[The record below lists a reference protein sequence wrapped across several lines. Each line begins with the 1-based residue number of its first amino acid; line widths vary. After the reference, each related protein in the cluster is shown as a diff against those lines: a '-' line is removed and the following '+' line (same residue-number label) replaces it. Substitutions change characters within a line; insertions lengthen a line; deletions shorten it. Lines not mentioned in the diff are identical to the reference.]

1 MDINFAIYGRK
12 QQIDLICRAEET
24 NIDEA
29 REGKQGHFSSE
40 EKNYYFLW
48 IFFFKKKR
56 TPPPK
61 TLRHMP
67 KKRTKYL
74 NPYPEARPHYSFLGH
89 HTILIHQHRLV

>member
-40 EKNYYFLW
+40 EKNYYFLC
-48 IFFFKKKR
+48 IFFLKKNEHPLPRRCVTCQKKEPSISIHIQKQDHIIHSSDT
-56 TPPPK
+56 TP
-61 TLRHMP
+61 
-67 KKRTKYL
+67 
-74 NPYPEARPHYSFLGH
+74 S
-89 HTILIHQHRLV
+89 